1 MLINL
6 SSTSYLLEKNNNW
19 NYLHNTKSIKFS
31 KYGDIFS
38 LDKDNKISININLL
52 FLADIINFESA
63 KKYNLELKKINLLLK
78 KIKTKLIINQ
88 KPIIVGISSYV
99 YNNIIESAQNQ
110 NIYKKLKFFF
120 LDQLYKLAEKNKNL
134 YILDIDEIF
143 SLNGIEKCFDN
154 RNYYLS
160 RCRISSIGIEI
171 IAKNLKKL
179 IDRINQPNK
188 KVLLLDCDNTLWGG
202 VIAEDGISKI
212 KIGEEGEGLA
222 FYEFQKAIKK
232 LKDQG
237 VIIILVSK
245 NIKKDVFKVFK
256 EHRSMILKQKDIG
269 AYKINWLDKSKNI
282 QDISKELNLNM
293 DSFVFWDDNPIEREK
308 VRIRLKNVEV
318 IEPDED
324 ISNWSKQLLEYDKF
338 SKFSFTEN
346 DYNRTKQYQI
356 RHKFIND
363 KKNYKSEIDYL
374 KSIKIKLKIVK
385 INNGNIDRAVQ
396 MCQRTNQFNTSS
408 KRYNHDE
415 LSDLNKKNK
424 CFMVHMKDIY
434 GDHGLISLVCL
445 KLKPEKILLLDTFL
459 ISCRILGR
467 YSENWIL
474 NEILTIVKKNKINKL
489 IAEFTPTKKNDI
501 AKNFLTENNFK
512 KISGRILSKN
522 KKMFKLMNSPKKTEL
537 FLYEDKEKIKYLNV
551 YA

>member
-19 NYLHNTKSIKFS
+19 NYLHAVKSIKFS

-38 LDKDNKISININLL
+38 LEKGDNISANINLI
-52 FLADIINFESA
+52 FLSDIINFESV
-63 KKYNLELKKINLLLK
+63 KKYSVEQKKINHILK
-78 KIKTKLIINQ
+78 KIKTKLAINQ

-99 YNNIIESAQNQ
+99 YNNIIESAQNL

-120 LDQLYKLAEKNKNL
+120 LEQLYKLTEKNKNL
-134 YILDIDEIF
+134 FIFDIDEIF
-143 SLNGIEKCFDN
+143 SLHGIEKCFDN

-160 RCRISSIGIEI
+160 RCRISSLGIEI
-171 IAKNLKKL
+171 IAKSLRKL

-212 KIGEEGEGLA
+212 RIGDEGEGLA
-222 FYEFQKAIKK
+222 FFEFQKAIKK
-232 LKDQG
+232 LKNQG

-245 NIKKDVFKVFK
+245 NIKEDVMKVLK
-256 EHRSMILKQKDIG
+256 EHRSMVLEEKDIS
-269 AYKINWLDKSKNI
+269 AFKINWLDKSKNI
-282 QDISKELNLNM
+282 QDISSELNLNM

-308 VRIRLKNVEV
+308 VRLRLKNVEV

-324 ISNWSKQLLEYDKF
+324 VSNWSKQLLEYDKF
-338 SKFSFTEN
+338 SKFAITKN

-356 RHKFIND
+356 RHKFLND
-363 KKNYKSEIDYL
+363 KKDHKNEIGYL

-396 MCQRTNQFNTSS
+396 MCQRTNQFNLSN
-408 KRYNHDE
+408 KRYNHD
-415 LSDLNKKNK
+415 DITNLNKKDK
-424 CFMVHMKDIY
+424 CFMIHMKDMY
-434 GDHGLISLVCL
+434 GDHGIISLVCL
-445 KLKPEKILLLDTFL
+445 KFKPEKILLLDTFL
-459 ISCRILGR
+459 MSCRVLGR
-467 YSENWIL
+467 YAENWIL
-474 NEILTIVKKNKINKL
+474 SEILSVAKKKKINKI
-489 IAEFTPTKKNDI
+489 IAEFIPTKKNDV
-501 AKNFLTENNFK
+501 AKNFLIENNFK
-512 KISGRILSKN
+512 KILIKN
-522 KKMFKLMNSPKKTEL
+522 KTKFKSLYSNKKTEL
-537 FLYEDKEKIKYLNV
+537 FLYDSKEKVKYLKV

>member
-19 NYLHNTKSIKFS
+19 NYLHNAKSIKFS

-63 KKYNLELKKINLLLK
+63 KKYNLEIKKINLLLK

-396 MCQRTNQFNTSS
+396 MCQRTNQFNISS

-415 LSDLNKKNK
+415 LSDLNKKTNALW
-424 CFMVHMKDIY
+424 FI
-434 GDHGLISLVCL
+434 
-445 KLKPEKILLLDTFL
+445 
-459 ISCRILGR
+459 
-467 YSENWIL
+467 
-474 NEILTIVKKNKINKL
+474 
-489 IAEFTPTKKNDI
+489 
-501 AKNFLTENNFK
+501 
-512 KISGRILSKN
+512 
-522 KKMFKLMNSPKKTEL
+522 
-537 FLYEDKEKIKYLNV
+537 
-551 YA
+551 